1 MTLLELSGEY
11 RASAAALRERVL
23 LLEHRLRGV
32 DGDGR
37 RLLEGRIRLLRAMG
51 REARE
56 LAVLCERY
64 YERGTAAMANTRY
77 RRGGAYAADMAVYA
91 RAMAADNSA
100 QLSRV
105 KRNLVRA
112 LREDVTP
119 RQREV
124 LLLYYA
130 EQLNTRQIGES
141 WGGQVHRSPHHQAGR
156 PGCAAA
162 CGTARRPF

>member
-1 MTLLELSGEY
+1 
-11 RASAAALRERVL
+11 
-23 LLEHRLRGV
+23 
-32 DGDGR
+32 
-37 RLLEGRIRLLRAMG
+37 
-51 REARE
+51 
-56 LAVLCERY
+56 
-64 YERGTAAMANTRY
+64 MANTRY

-130 EQLNTRQIGES
+130 EQLNTRQIGEKLGVDKS
-141 WGGQVHRSPHHQAGR
+141 TVSRTIKRGERRLQRCLRYG
-156 PGCAAA
+156 AAHLLDELREA
-162 CGTARRPF
+162 P

>member
-1 MTLLELSGEY
+1 
-11 RASAAALRERVL
+11 
-23 LLEHRLRGV
+23 
-32 DGDGR
+32 
-37 RLLEGRIRLLRAMG
+37 
-51 REARE
+51 
-56 LAVLCERY
+56 
-64 YERGTAAMANTRY
+64 MANTRY

-130 EQLNTRQIGES
+130 EQLNTRQIGEKLGVDKS
-141 WGGQVHRSPHHQAGR
+141 TVAAPSSGGR